1 MRENISLISTCALHS
16 IALPKCAAIEVRNI
30 AALYACTASLARFC
44 MDRYARTR
52 KERRRAFRGK
62 PLRLRIQMEKKKKKL
77 VACVERERER
87 ERKQGNE
94 RARGSAQTCKKTD
107 SHPRQT
113 AYALEMVTTTS
124 TIDRIILFFSL
135 TTVALN
141 LCLLG
146 QDWAKLQFCQ
156 SVFFVRPTVSI
167 FLRLTSTQSATVCR
181 IDVGVYAFGSQSLQ
195 VILRTRDRHII

>member
-1 MRENISLISTCALHS
+1 
-16 IALPKCAAIEVRNI
+16 
-30 AALYACTASLARFC
+30 

-62 PLRLRIQMEKKKKKL
+62 PLRLRIQMEKKKKNL
-77 VACVERERER
+77 LRVSERERER

-124 TIDRIILFFSL
+124 TIDRIILFFFNHSGAQSL
-135 TTVALN
+135 SLWPR
-141 LCLLG
+141 LG
-146 QDWAKLQFCQ
+146 EAPILSKR
-156 SVFFVRPTVSI
+156 FFRKTNRQH